1 MQTFIIT
8 LAIIAN
14 SLVGIV
20 SDSKTQERLAGVRV
34 YSNNHTIYTD
44 FDGNFKL
51 PVDSLDTISVNLIS
65 YSDTTFIL
73 DNTYISKNLNMDLE
87 K

>member
-51 PVDSLDTISVNLIS
+51 PVDFLDTISVNLIS
-65 YSDTTFIL
+65 YSDTIFIV
-73 DNTYISKNLNMDLE
+73 DDVYMSKNQSINLE

>member
-51 PVDSLDTISVNLIS
+51 PVDSLDTLSLNLIS
-65 YSDTTFIL
+65 YSDTIFII
-73 DNTYISKNLNMDLE
+73 DDVYMSKNQSINLE